1 MKRNIFLTLSL
12 LVSLQA
18 QDIKSTISEA
28 LSTNPIVL
36 ERLNNFQATKQDIQ
50 SAKSGYYP
58 KLDLNL
64 GAGYERTKRSNQ
76 AGGTDDQTY
85 NFTVY
90 QNSLKLTQNLF
101 DGFSTTYQLEEQEYR
116 TLAAAYSYV
125 EKVNNT
131 TYEVANAYLE
141 VLKNEELLKTAQKNV
156 QIDEDIL
163 SKVRK
168 IYKSGLT
175 TLSEVSKIE
184 SSLAL
189 AKANLVVQE
198 NTILEKSFAL
208 QKLLGHTLDHTKMT
222 KPDMNVKIPK
232 SKKDALEFALQNNP
246 SLLVSE
252 LNIKLAQA
260 TNKEKKS
267 YYYPR
272 IDIEIS
278 QSMNKNLSGIEGNN
292 DAFRAMAYL
301 SYNIFNGFSDKSA
314 IAKSF
319 YQVQQEAQNKN
330 NAKRQIIETLSL
342 AWASNEK
349 VQEQLMHLQEYNKF
363 SIQTLD
369 LYNKEYSLGRRSLL
383 DLLSTQNDLIRSQE
397 QIITAKYSI
406 LSSKYKILDT
416 MGILVNTLMQDDAN
430 VYAKVG
436 LKVIKQATTTKGSK

>member
-1 MKRNIFLTLSL
+1 MKKSIFLVLSL

-18 QDIKSTISEA
+18 NDIKGTVNEV
-28 LSTNPIVL
+28 LTTNPVIL
-36 ERLNNFQATKQDIQ
+36 ERLYNFQATQQDIQ
-50 SAKSGYYP
+50 SAKSGYFP

-76 AGGTDDQTY
+76 ADGVSDKSS
-85 NFTVY
+85 NLSVY

-101 DGFSTTYQLEEQEYR
+101 EGFATNYQLDEQKYR

-141 VLKNEELLKTAQKNV
+141 VLKNEELLKTAKQNV

-163 SKVRK
+163 AKVQK
-168 IYKSGLT
+168 LYKAGLT
-175 TLSEVSKIE
+175 TLSEVNKIE

-208 QKLLGHTLDHTKMT
+208 QKIVGHKLDHDKMI
-222 KPDMNVKIPK
+222 KPDMNVTIPL
-232 SKKDALEFALQNNP
+232 SKKDALDFALQNNP

-252 LNIKLAQA
+252 LNMRVAQA
-260 TNKEKKS
+260 TNKKNKS
-267 YYYPR
+267 AYYPK
-272 IDIEIS
+272 IDIEVS
-278 QSMNKNLSGIEGNN
+278 QSMSKNLSGIEGNN
-292 DAFRAMAYL
+292 DEFRAMAYL
-301 SYNIFNGFSDKSA
+301 SYNIFNGLADKAS
-314 IAKSF
+314 IEKSF
-319 YQVQQEAQNKN
+319 SQIDQEVQNKN
-330 NAKRQIIETLSL
+330 NTKRQLLETLSL

-349 VQEQLMHLQEYNKF
+349 VQEQLVHLKEYNKF
-363 SIQTLD
+363 SIKTLD

-397 QIITAKYSI
+397 QIITAEYSI
-406 LSSKYKILDT
+406 LASKYKILDS
-416 MGILVNTLMQDDAN
+416 MGILVHSLMQGEDK
-430 VYAKVG
+430 VYDKVG
-436 LKVIKQATTTKGSK
+436 LKALHTSTK